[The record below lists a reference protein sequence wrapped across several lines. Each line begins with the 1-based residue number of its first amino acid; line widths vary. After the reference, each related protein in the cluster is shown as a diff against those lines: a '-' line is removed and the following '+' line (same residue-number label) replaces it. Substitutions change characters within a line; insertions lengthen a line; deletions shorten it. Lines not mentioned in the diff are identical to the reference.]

1 MEKQVTIEVKDGGT
15 IKHDFKL
22 TAVGVEGEEV
32 VVTAQAAGQKEAINR
47 QLSSMPIVNIVSRA
61 RIQELPDANAAES
74 VSRLP
79 GVSLIRTGGEGSK
92 VVIRGLSPQY
102 NQVTVDGVELPS
114 NVTSQNVITGGGGAL
129 ESTGNSIGDRGA
141 DLSMISSSMLNG
153 IEVTKAI
160 TPDMDATLLGGVVNF
175 GLRKAQKTQTEIGAR
190 RPRGVVDTHGRAEI
204 AGRLHQVEA
213 KLRQLSHGRFAGE
226 ALL

>member
-1 MEKQVTIEVKDGGT
+1 MLVKTSLGASTDIDGRYTIRDVPPRSYTLRATYIGYREKEVAVEVKEGET
-15 IKHDFKL
+15 IKQDFKL

-102 NQVTVDGVELPS
+102 IRSPLM
-114 NVTSQNVITGGGGAL
+114 A
-129 ESTGNSIGDRGA
+129 
-141 DLSMISSSMLNG
+141 
-153 IEVTKAI
+153 
-160 TPDMDATLLGGVVNF
+160 
-175 GLRKAQKTQTEIGAR
+175 
-190 RPRGVVDTHGRAEI
+190 
-204 AGRLHQVEA
+204 
-213 KLRQLSHGRFAGE
+213 
-226 ALL
+226 